1 MKRGSTDVKEPSRAA
16 GEFHGNERQWR
27 EVFEHNPAM
36 YFIVDAAGI
45 VLSVNAFGASQ
56 FGYAASELVGQSIL
70 NLVFEED
77 DKEFLRRKI
86 SLCLETPGRSNSW
99 EVRKR
104 RKDGTMLWIREHA
117 RAMRWSGNQ
126 LIVLIASEDI
136 TELYWGALES
146 SRLAA
151 IVSSSD
157 DAIVSKTLD
166 GTITSWNA
174 GATNILGYEAD
185 EMIGQPITRIIPS
198 ELDEEEKQILARLH
212 RGERIQHYETVRL
225 AKNGRRVDIS
235 LTVSPLFNQSGKV
248 VGASKVARD
257 ITERKLAEQALRETT
272 ARLRTLTE
280 TAVDGVILIDA
291 RGVVLMF
298 NPACE
303 KLFGYSADAVIGENV
318 KMLMPGPYR
327 HEHDRYIANYR
338 DTRDPKII
346 GIGRE
351 VVGLRKDGSTF
362 PMDLSVGEARQD
374 GGSIFVG
381 IIRDVTERKS
391 AERALRESAGRM
403 HALIETAV
411 DGAILIDARGVVLMF
426 NPAGE
431 RLFGYSADE
440 VIGKNVKML
449 MPEPYRHEHDGY
461 IANYR
466 DTRDPKIIGIG
477 REVVGLRKDG
487 STFPMDLS
495 VGEARQEGGSIF
507 VGIIRDITER
517 KSAERALRES
527 AGRMRAL
534 IETAVDGAILIDA
547 RGVVLMFN
555 PACERLFGY
564 FADEVIGKN
573 VKMLMPEPY
582 RHEHDGYIANYRDSR
597 KPKIIGIGR
606 EVVGLRADGSTFPM
620 DLSVGEAKHQG
631 GGSIFVG
638 IIRDI
643 TERKSAERALHE
655 SAGRMRALIETAVD
669 GAILIDAR
677 GVVLMFNPAG
687 EKLFGYSADEVIGK
701 NVKMLMPEPYQ
712 HEHDRYIANY
722 LDSRKPKII
731 GIGREVVG
739 RRKDG
744 STFPMD
750 LSVGEARQDGESIF
764 VGIIRDLTS
773 RKRTEAELEQ
783 ARAELVRV
791 ARVTTLG
798 ELTAAIAH
806 EVNQPLTGLVS
817 SGNACLRWLAG
828 DVPNLKAARE
838 SVERMISAGSR
849 AGEVI
854 SRIRA
859 LVGKSPPLRD
869 RLNINDA
876 ITEVIALVRGEV
888 QRNRISLRTKLSTD
902 VPLVLGD
909 RIQLQQVILN
919 LMLNAIE
926 AMSEVSHPTR
936 ELSVLS
942 VKDGPNGALVTVE
955 DSGVGLDQAALD
967 QIFGAFYSTKA
978 HGMGIG
984 LAVSRTIVQAHGGRL
999 WATPN
1004 VPRGATFRFRLP
1016 AEGEEAS

>member
-1 MKRGSTDVKEPSRAA
+1 MKRGSTDAEERSRAA
-16 GEFHGNERQWR
+16 EELHGNERQWR

-36 YFIVDAAGI
+36 YFMVDAAGI
-45 VLSVNAFGASQ
+45 VLSANTFGASQ

-77 DKEFLRRKI
+77 DKEFVRRKM

-104 RKDGTMLWIREHA
+104 RRDGTMLWIRENA
-117 RAMRWSGNQ
+117 RAMRWSGDQ
-126 LIVLIASEDI
+126 LIVLIACEDI
-136 TELYWGALES
+136 TERHWGALES

-185 EMIGQPITRIIPS
+185 EMIGQPITRIIPP
-198 ELDEEEKQILARLH
+198 ELHEEEKQILARLH
-212 RGERIQHYETVRL
+212 RGERIQHYETIRL
-225 AKNGRRVDIS
+225 AKDGCRVDIS

-303 KLFGYSADAVIGENV
+303 KLFGYSAEAVIGENV
-318 KMLMPGPYR
+318 KMLMPQPYR
-327 HEHDRYIANYR
+327 HEHDRYITNYR

-346 GIGRE
+346 GSGRE
-351 VVGLRKDGSTF
+351 VIGLRKDGSTF

-374 GGSIFVG
+374 GESIFVG
-381 IIRDVTERKS
+381 IIRDITERKL
-391 AERALRESAGRM
+391 AEQALRETAAR
-403 HALIETAV
+403 LRTLTETAV
-411 DGAILIDARGVVLMF
+411 DGAILIDARGVVL
-426 NPAGE
+426 
-431 RLFGYSADE
+431 
-440 VIGKNVKML
+440 I
-449 MPEPYRHEHDGY
+449 
-461 IANYR
+461 
-466 DTRDPKIIGIG
+466 
-477 REVVGLRKDG
+477 
-487 STFPMDLS
+487 
-495 VGEARQEGGSIF
+495 
-507 VGIIRDITER
+507 
-517 KSAERALRES
+517 
-527 AGRMRAL
+527 
-534 IETAVDGAILIDA
+534 
-547 RGVVLMFN
+547 FN
-555 PACERLFGY
+555 PAC
-564 FADEVIGKN
+564 
-573 VKMLMPEPY
+573 
-582 RHEHDGYIANYRDSR
+582 
-597 KPKIIGIGR
+597 
-606 EVVGLRADGSTFPM
+606 
-620 DLSVGEAKHQG
+620 
-631 GGSIFVG
+631 
-638 IIRDI
+638 
-643 TERKSAERALHE
+643 
-655 SAGRMRALIETAVD
+655 
-669 GAILIDAR
+669 
-677 GVVLMFNPAG
+677 
-687 EKLFGYSADEVIGK
+687 EKLFGYSADEVIGE
-701 NVKMLMPEPYQ
+701 NIKMLMPQPYR
-712 HEHDRYIANY
+712 HEHDRYITNY
-722 LDSRKPKII
+722 RDTRDPKII
-731 GIGREVVG
+731 GSGREVVG
-739 RRKDG
+739 LRKDG

-773 RKRTEAELEQ
+773 RKRTETELEQ
-783 ARAELVRV
+783 ARAELARI

-828 DVPNLKAARE
+828 DVPNLMAARE

-854 SRIRA
+854 RRIRA
-859 LVGKSPPLRD
+859 LVGKAPPLRD

-876 ITEVIALVRGEV
+876 ITEVIALIRGEI

-919 LMLNAIE
+919 LILNAVE
-926 AMSEVSHPTR
+926 AMSDVSPQPR
-936 ELSVLS
+936 ELSVS
-942 VKDGPNGALVTVE
+942 SAKDGSNGALVSVR
-955 DSGVGLDQAALD
+955 DSGTGLDGTVLD
-967 QIFGAFYSTKA
+967 RLFEAFYTTKA

-1004 VPRGATFRFRLP
+1004 VPQGAIFQFTLP
-1016 AEGEEAS
+1016 ADGEEVS

>member
-1 MKRGSTDVKEPSRAA
+1 LPAGGAHSRARIRFATDQSGGKEFRVDIGHGRQQVSQMKPGSTDAKERSRAA
-16 GEFHGNERQWR
+16 EELHGNERQWR
-27 EVFEHNPAM
+27 EVFEHNPTM
-36 YFIVDAAGI
+36 YFMVDAAGI

-77 DKEFLRRKI
+77 DKEFVRRKM

-104 RKDGTMLWIREHA
+104 RRDGTMLWIRENA
-117 RAMRWSGNQ
+117 RAMRWSGDQ
-126 LIVLIASEDI
+126 LIVLIACEDI
-136 TELYWGALES
+136 TERHWGALES

-185 EMIGQPITRIIPS
+185 EMIGQPITRIIPP
-198 ELDEEEKQILARLH
+198 ELHEEEKQILARLH
-212 RGERIQHYETVRL
+212 RGERIQHYETIRL
-225 AKNGRRVDIS
+225 AKDGCRVDIS
-235 LTVSPLFNQSGKV
+235 LTVLPLFNQSGKV

-303 KLFGYSADAVIGENV
+303 KLFGYSAEAVIGENV
-318 KMLMPGPYR
+318 KMLMPQPYR
-327 HEHDRYIANYR
+327 HEHDRYITNYR

-346 GIGRE
+346 GSGRE
-351 VVGLRKDGSTF
+351 VVGL
-362 PMDLSVGEARQD
+362 
-374 GGSIFVG
+374 
-381 IIRDVTERKS
+381 
-391 AERALRESAGRM
+391 
-403 HALIETAV
+403 
-411 DGAILIDARGVVLMF
+411 
-426 NPAGE
+426 
-431 RLFGYSADE
+431 
-440 VIGKNVKML
+440 
-449 MPEPYRHEHDGY
+449 
-461 IANYR
+461 
-466 DTRDPKIIGIG
+466 
-477 REVVGLRKDG
+477 
-487 STFPMDLS
+487 
-495 VGEARQEGGSIF
+495 
-507 VGIIRDITER
+507 
-517 KSAERALRES
+517 
-527 AGRMRAL
+527 
-534 IETAVDGAILIDA
+534 
-547 RGVVLMFN
+547 
-555 PACERLFGY
+555 
-564 FADEVIGKN
+564 
-573 VKMLMPEPY
+573 
-582 RHEHDGYIANYRDSR
+582 
-597 KPKIIGIGR
+597 
-606 EVVGLRADGSTFPM
+606 
-620 DLSVGEAKHQG
+620 
-631 GGSIFVG
+631 
-638 IIRDI
+638 
-643 TERKSAERALHE
+643 
-655 SAGRMRALIETAVD
+655 
-669 GAILIDAR
+669 
-677 GVVLMFNPAG
+677 
-687 EKLFGYSADEVIGK
+687 
-701 NVKMLMPEPYQ
+701 
-712 HEHDRYIANY
+712 
-722 LDSRKPKII
+722 
-731 GIGREVVG
+731 
-739 RRKDG
+739 RKDG

-783 ARAELVRV
+783 ARAELARI

-828 DVPNLKAARE
+828 DVPNLMAARE

-854 SRIRA
+854 RRIRA
-859 LVGKSPPLRD
+859 LVGKAPPLRD

-876 ITEVIALVRGEV
+876 ITEVIALIRGEI

-919 LMLNAIE
+919 LILNAVE
-926 AMSEVSHPTR
+926 AMSDVSPQPR
-936 ELSVLS
+936 ELSVS
-942 VKDGPNGALVTVE
+942 SAKDGSNGALVSVR
-955 DSGVGLDQAALD
+955 DSGTGLDGTVLD
-967 QIFGAFYSTKA
+967 RLFEAFYTTKA

-1004 VPRGATFRFRLP
+1004 VPQGAIFQFTLP
-1016 AEGEEAS
+1016 ADGEEVS

>member
-1 MKRGSTDVKEPSRAA
+1 MKPGSTDAKERSRAA
-16 GEFHGNERQWR
+16 EELHGNERQWR
-27 EVFEHNPAM
+27 EVFEQNPTM
-36 YFIVDAAGI
+36 YFMVDAAGI
-45 VLSVNAFGASQ
+45 VLSVNALGASQ

-77 DKEFLRRKI
+77 DKEFVRRKMF
-86 SLCLETPGRSNSW
+86 LCLETPGRSNSW
-99 EVRKR
+99 EVRKL

-117 RAMRWSGNQ
+117 RAMWWSRNQ
-126 LIVLIASEDI
+126 LIMLIACEDI
-136 TELYWGALES
+136 SDRYWGALES
-146 SRLAA
+146 AQLAA
-151 IVSSSD
+151 LVSSSD

-174 GATNILGYEAD
+174 GATNIFGYQAD
-185 EMIGQPITRIIPS
+185 EMIGQPITRIIPP
-198 ELDEEEKQILARLH
+198 ELHQEEKQILVRLH

-225 AKNGRRVDIS
+225 AKDGRRVDIS

-298 NPACE
+298 NTACE
-303 KLFGYSADAVIGENV
+303 KLFGYSADTVIGENV
-318 KMLMPGPYR
+318 KMLMPRPYR
-327 HEHDRYIANYR
+327 HEHDRYISNYR

-351 VVGLRKDGSTF
+351 V
-362 PMDLSVGEARQD
+362 
-374 GGSIFVG
+374 I
-381 IIRDVTERKS
+381 
-391 AERALRESAGRM
+391 
-403 HALIETAV
+403 
-411 DGAILIDARGVVLMF
+411 
-426 NPAGE
+426 
-431 RLFGYSADE
+431 
-440 VIGKNVKML
+440 
-449 MPEPYRHEHDGY
+449 
-461 IANYR
+461 
-466 DTRDPKIIGIG
+466 
-477 REVVGLRKDG
+477 GLRKDG

-495 VGEARQEGGSIF
+495 VGEARQE
-507 VGIIRDITER
+507 
-517 KSAERALRES
+517 
-527 AGRMRAL
+527 
-534 IETAVDGAILIDA
+534 
-547 RGVVLMFN
+547 
-555 PACERLFGY
+555 
-564 FADEVIGKN
+564 
-573 VKMLMPEPY
+573 
-582 RHEHDGYIANYRDSR
+582 
-597 KPKIIGIGR
+597 
-606 EVVGLRADGSTFPM
+606 
-620 DLSVGEAKHQG
+620 
-631 GGSIFVG
+631 
-638 IIRDI
+638 
-643 TERKSAERALHE
+643 
-655 SAGRMRALIETAVD
+655 
-669 GAILIDAR
+669 
-677 GVVLMFNPAG
+677 
-687 EKLFGYSADEVIGK
+687 
-701 NVKMLMPEPYQ
+701 
-712 HEHDRYIANY
+712 
-722 LDSRKPKII
+722 
-731 GIGREVVG
+731 
-739 RRKDG
+739 
-744 STFPMD
+744 
-750 LSVGEARQDGESIF
+750 GESIF

-854 SRIRA
+854 RRIRA
-859 LVGKSPPLRD
+859 LVGNAPPLRD

-876 ITEVIALVRGEV
+876 ITEVIALIRGEI

-919 LMLNAIE
+919 LILNATE
-926 AMSEVSHPTR
+926 AMSDVSPQPR
-936 ELSVLS
+936 ELSVS
-942 VKDGPNGALVTVE
+942 SAKDGSNGALVSVR
-955 DSGVGLDQAALD
+955 DSGTGLDGTVLD
-967 QIFGAFYSTKA
+967 RLFEAFYTTKA

-1004 VPRGATFRFRLP
+1004 VPQGAIFQFTLP
-1016 AEGEEAS
+1016 ADGEEVS

>member
-1 MKRGSTDVKEPSRAA
+1 MRPGSTDAEERSRAA
-16 GEFHGNERQWR
+16 EELHGNERQWR
-27 EVFEHNPAM
+27 EVFEHNPVM
-36 YFIVDAAGI
+36 YFMVDAAGI

-77 DKEFLRRKI
+77 DKEFVRRKM

-104 RKDGTMLWIREHA
+104 RRDGTMLWIRENA
-117 RAMRWSGNQ
+117 RAMRWSGDQ
-126 LIVLIASEDI
+126 LIVLIACEDI
-136 TELYWGALES
+136 TERHWGALES

-185 EMIGQPITRIIPS
+185 EMIGQPITRIIPP
-198 ELDEEEKQILARLH
+198 ELHEEEKQILARLH
-212 RGERIQHYETVRL
+212 RGERIQHYETIRL
-225 AKNGRRVDIS
+225 AKDGCRVDIS

-257 ITERKLAEQALRETT
+257 ITERKLAEQALRETA

-303 KLFGYSADAVIGENV
+303 KLFGYSADEVIGENV
-318 KMLMPGPYR
+318 KMLMPQPYR
-327 HEHDRYIANYR
+327 HEHDRYITNYR

-346 GIGRE
+346 GSGRE

-374 GGSIFVG
+374 G
-381 IIRDVTERKS
+381 E
-391 AERALRESAGRM
+391 
-403 HALIETAV
+403 
-411 DGAILIDARGVVLMF
+411 
-426 NPAGE
+426 
-431 RLFGYSADE
+431 
-440 VIGKNVKML
+440 
-449 MPEPYRHEHDGY
+449 
-461 IANYR
+461 
-466 DTRDPKIIGIG
+466 
-477 REVVGLRKDG
+477 
-487 STFPMDLS
+487 
-495 VGEARQEGGSIF
+495 SIF

-517 KSAERALRES
+517 KLAEQALRET
-527 AGRMRAL
+527 AARLRTL
-534 IETAVDGAILIDA
+534 TETAVDGVILIDA

-555 PACERLFGY
+555 PACE
-564 FADEVIGKN
+564 
-573 VKMLMPEPY
+573 
-582 RHEHDGYIANYRDSR
+582 
-597 KPKIIGIGR
+597 
-606 EVVGLRADGSTFPM
+606 
-620 DLSVGEAKHQG
+620 
-631 GGSIFVG
+631 
-638 IIRDI
+638 
-643 TERKSAERALHE
+643 
-655 SAGRMRALIETAVD
+655 
-669 GAILIDAR
+669 
-677 GVVLMFNPAG
+677 
-687 EKLFGYSADEVIGK
+687 KLFGYSADEVIGE
-701 NVKMLMPEPYQ
+701 NVKMLMPQPYR
-712 HEHDRYIANY
+712 HEHDRYITNY
-722 LDSRKPKII
+722 RDTRDPKII
-731 GIGREVVG
+731 GSGREVVG
-739 RRKDG
+739 LRKDG

-791 ARVTTLG
+791 ARLTTLG

-828 DVPNLKAARE
+828 DVPNLKAARK

-854 SRIRA
+854 RRIRA
-859 LVGKSPPLRD
+859 LVGKAPPLRD

-876 ITEVIALVRGEV
+876 ITEVIALIRGEI

-919 LMLNAIE
+919 LILNAVE
-926 AMSEVSHPTR
+926 AMSDVSPQPR
-936 ELSVLS
+936 ELSVS
-942 VKDGPNGALVTVE
+942 SAKDGSNGALVSVR
-955 DSGVGLDQAALD
+955 DSGTGLDGTVLD
-967 QIFGAFYSTKA
+967 RLFEAFYTTKA

-1004 VPRGATFRFRLP
+1004 VPQGAIFQFTLP
-1016 AEGEEAS
+1016 ADGEEVS